1 MITGSQL
8 RAARALLDWT
18 QDDLAAKSGVAA
30 QTIRLFE
37 AGSRQPYRQTLDE
50 LQSALEDAGI
60 EFLASDVAVG
70 VMLASPFRPAL

>member
-18 QDDLAAKSGVAA
+18 QDDLAERSGVTA

-37 AGSRQPYRQTLDE
+37 AGNRRPYRQTVDQLK
-50 LQSALEDAGI
+50 SALEEAGI
-60 EFLASDVAVG
+60 EFLVSDVAVG
-70 VMLASPFRPAL
+70 VMLASQ

>member
-18 QDDLAAKSGVAA
+18 QDDLAERSGVTP

-37 AGSRQPYRQTLDE
+37 AGNRRPHAQTIDR

-60 EFLASDVAVG
+60 EFLTSDAAVG
-70 VMLASPFRPAL
+70 VLLGGLSRPAP

>member
-37 AGSRQPYRQTLDE
+37 AGNRQPYRQTLDQ
-50 LQSALEDAGI
+50 LQATLEDAGI
-60 EFLASDVAVG
+60 EFLVSDVAVG
-70 VMLASPFRPAL
+70 VMLTHPSGPAR